1 MTDTPTLADRV
12 AAAREALAE
21 YDAHDVCEKTVGAYG
36 ANCTLPVTH
45 RGPCQTTATWMAEHL
60 RAALDALSAAAAE
73 RDALRVGRRADY
85 EAGALAMRYRAVTE
99 CRVTMLAWAEDRQA
113 AEASPEIDECEALYC
128 EGGAEAAAQCEQSVG
143 GIDPA
148 TLEHIDAALAAT
160 ERDDAR

>member
-1 MTDTPTLADRV
+1 MPDTPTPTLAARV
-12 AAAREALAE
+12 AGAREALAE
-21 YDAHDVCEKTVGAYG
+21 YDAVWCPECSFERHGADTPHGGEGY
-36 ANCTLPVTH
+36 PVDF
-45 RGPCQTTATWMAEHL
+45 MARHL